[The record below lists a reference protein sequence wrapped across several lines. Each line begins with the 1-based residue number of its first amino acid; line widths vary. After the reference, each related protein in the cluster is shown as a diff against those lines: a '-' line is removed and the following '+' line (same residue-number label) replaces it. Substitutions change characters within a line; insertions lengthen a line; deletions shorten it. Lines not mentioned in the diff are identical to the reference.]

1 MSNWNQMLRNKQKTG
16 GFCGQTTSEQDAY
29 YQFFADDTGL
39 FPKPVRFK
47 KWYVRV
53 AAFVVQMA
61 YLLFGGSTGTVRQ
74 RTRRSRD
81 TVMAKYDGA

>member
-1 MSNWNQMLRNKQKTG
+1 MLRNKQKTG
-16 GFCGQTTSEQDAY
+16 SFRGQTTSEQDAY

-39 FPKPVRFK
+39 FPKPVWFK
-47 KWYVRV
+47 KWYIRV
-53 AAFVVQMA
+53 AAFVVQTV
-61 YLLFGGSTGTVRQ
+61 YLLSGGSSDTVRQ